1 MPAGFLIWICAVS
14 TDLRLKKIVLP
25 YIMNELSECLII
37 KITEKWD
44 EVKIIYLS
52 SLKIFGLSI
61 ILSQKN

>member
-14 TDLRLKKIVLP
+14 TDLRLKTIVLL
-25 YIMNELSECLII
+25 YIMNELSECLI

-52 SLKIFGLSI
+52 SLEIFGLSI

>member
-1 MPAGFLIWICAVS
+1 MPAGFLIWICGVS

-44 EVKIIYLS
+44 EVKIIYLWAFYNPFAKE
-52 SLKIFGLSI
+52 LVL
-61 ILSQKN
+61 

>member
-14 TDLRLKKIVLP
+14 TDLRLKTIVLP

>member
-1 MPAGFLIWICAVS
+1 MPAGFLIWIYAVS
-14 TDLRLKKIVLP
+14 KDLRLKKIVSP
-25 YIMNELSECLII
+25 YIANELSECLII

-52 SLKIFGLSI
+52 SLEIFGLSI

>member
-14 TDLRLKKIVLP
+14 TDLRLKTIVLP
-25 YIMNELSECLII
+25 YIMNELSECLI

-44 EVKIIYLS
+44 EVKIIYFS
-52 SLKIFGLSI
+52 SLEIFGLSI